1 MRPDSESSVRL
12 AILSLFRLENPVLK
26 GPELCF
32 NPATYKPIP
41 VVLGLWSSSMK
52 PALQLGISFLNVE
65 SFPHSSSISRDF
77 LVFIWRI
84 FSVSA
89 ASFGQPPKEQ
99 TFFLRGCARPSDNLN
114 KHVDLQLK
122 MIFHFKFFSFWWRTA
137 ITLLSGFNFD
147 GQDRQI
153 EKERGSF
160 HLVSLS
166 SLLAEWMDFFQS
178 RNYL

>member
-52 PALQLGISFLNVE
+52 LALQLGISFLNVE

-99 TFFLRGCARPSDNLN
+99 TFLLRGCARPSDNLN

-122 MIFHFKFFSFWWRTA
+122 MIFHFKFLFDDAR
-137 ITLLSGFNFD
+137 LLSCCPDSILTVRFVKLK
-147 GQDRQI
+147 R
-153 EKERGSF
+153 KEVHFTWS
-160 HLVSLS
+160 HCPVS
-166 SLLAEWMDFFQS
+166 
-178 RNYL
+178 